1 MNSAYRRLGL
11 TSVLVIALIVA
22 SLSFGPTSSASGG
35 ASSGAQ
41 KRLITETDMFKFVW
55 IADPQISPDGSRV
68 AFVRVWVNQKT
79 DRYDSALWIAPTGGG
94 AARQLTAGPRDASP
108 RWSPDGKRLAF
119 VRSTEKE
126 GRPQP
131 AQIYL
136 LTFEGGEAQA
146 LTDLPRGA
154 GAPQWSPDGGTVAF
168 TSSEDLSKMDKAM
181 TEGGE
186 VKEKLPERVS
196 DVRVIAR
203 GAYRSNG
210 PGYLNP
216 RVKTHVWTVAV
227 SNTPGAPGEA
237 PKPKQITKGN
247 FDEGAVSWS
256 PDGKRIYFTASR
268 ELEPYYEPPRS
279 DLYSIAPDGGDE
291 KKIVSFDGRMGD
303 YSLSDDGKRIAF
315 SGPLNRKP
323 IQSYTQPDLFV
334 ADNVSN
340 RTDGSTDGATAR
352 NLTAEYDFDVGGGIG
367 GDQRAPRG
375 GSSDGVIWSKDGRY
389 LYVNVA
395 EHGRANLKRIDAAT
409 GKVEPVT
416 TGDHEVQS
424 YTATPD
430 ASKMV
435 LLISSPVNIGDLFLL
450 DTASGKLTQLTKV
463 NDELFSQLD
472 VTPPEEIWYTSYD
485 GRKIQGWIQKPPN
498 FDLSKKYPFILEIH
512 GGPHSAYGFT
522 FTHEFQWMAA
532 KGYVVLYTNPR
543 GSTSYG
549 QDFGNII
556 QYNYPGDDY
565 KDLMAGVDEVLKRGY
580 IDESRLGVTGGSGG
594 GVLTNWTVGHTNRF
608 KAAVS
613 QRSIADWAG
622 FWYTAD
628 FTLFQPTWFRGAPWE
643 DPEDFVKRSPI
654 TYIKNVTAPMMFI
667 EGEADYRTPPADGGE
682 MMFRALKYRKIPT
695 VMVRFP
701 NESHELSRSGAPWH
715 RVERLQHIL
724 NWFDKYLQDKP
735 IKLYDVD

>member
-1 MNSAYRRLGL
+1 MSSAYRRVSLWLGL
-11 TSVLVIALIVA
+11 ALI
-22 SLSFGPTSSASGG
+22 SALIIS
-35 ASSGAQ
+35 AVTSGAQ
-41 KRLITETDMFKFVW
+41 KRMITEMDLFKFAW

-68 AFVRVWVNQKT
+68 AFVRVWVNQKA
-79 DRYDSALWIAPTGGG
+79 DRYDSALWIVSTSGG
-94 AARQLTAGPRDASP
+94 AARQLTAGPRDTSP

-119 VRSTEKE
+119 IRSVEKE

-131 AQIYL
+131 PQIYL
-136 LTFEGGEAQA
+136 LSFDGGEAQA
-146 LTDLPRGA
+146 LSDLPRGA
-154 GAPQWSPDGGTVAF
+154 GAPEWSPDGKTIAF
-168 TSSEDLSKMDKAM
+168 ASSEDSSKPATNKDKVM

-186 VKEKLPERVS
+186 IKDKQPERTS
-196 DVRVIAR
+196 DVRVITRAT
-203 GAYRSNG
+203 YRFNG

-216 RVKTHVWTVAV
+216 KAHSHIWTVAAPAT
-227 SNTPGAPGEA
+227 SGAPGET

-247 FDEGAVSWS
+247 FDESNFNWA
-256 PDGKRIYFTASR
+256 PDGKRIYFTAGR
-268 ELEPYYEPPRS
+268 ALEPYYEPPHT
-279 DLYSIAPDGGDE
+279 DIYSIASDGGDE
-291 KKIVSFDGRMGD
+291 KKIVSFDGQLRG
-303 YSLSDDGKRIAF
+303 YSISDDGKRLAF
-315 SGPLNRKP
+315 SGSQSRKP

-334 ADNVSN
+334 ADNLV
-340 RTDGSTDGATAR
+340 GATAK
-352 NLTAEYDFDVGGGIG
+352 NLTAEYDFDIGGGIG

-375 GSSDGVIWSKDGRY
+375 GAPGDVIWSKDGRY

-395 EHGRANLKRIDAAT
+395 EQGRANLKRVDSAT
-409 GKVEPVT
+409 GKIEPLT

-430 ASKMV
+430 VSKIV

-450 DTASGKLTQLTKV
+450 DTASGKLTQLTKT
-463 NDELFSQLD
+463 NDELFSQINI
-472 VTPPEEIWYTSYD
+472 TAPEEVWYTSFD
-485 GRKIQGWIQKPPN
+485 GKKIQGWIQKPPN
-498 FDLSKKYPFILEIH
+498 FDSSKKYPCILEIH
-512 GGPHSAYGFT
+512 GGPHSAYGLT

-556 QYNYPGDDY
+556 QFNYPGDDY
-565 KDLMAGVDEVLKRGY
+565 KDLMAGVDELLKRGY
-580 IDESRLGVTGGSGG
+580 IDEKRLGVTGGSGG
-594 GVLTNWTVGHTNRF
+594 GVLTNWTVGHTTRF
-608 KAAVS
+608 NAAVS

-628 FTLFQPTWFRGAPWE
+628 FTLFQQTWFRGAPWE
-643 DPEDFVKRSPI
+643 DPQDFVNRSPI
-654 TYIKNVTAPMMFI
+654 TYIKSVTTPMMFI
-667 EGEADYRTPPADGGE
+667 EGEADWRTPPTEGGE
-682 MMFRALKYRKIPT
+682 VMFRALKYRKIPT

-735 IKLYDVD
+735 IKLYDVE

>member
-11 TSVLVIALIVA
+11 TSILIIALIVA
-22 SLSFGPTSSASGG
+22 S
-35 ASSGAQ
+35 ASSVASSSAQ
-41 KRLITETDMFKFVW
+41 KRTITEMDLFKFVW

-68 AFVRVWVNQKT
+68 AFVRVWVNQKA
-79 DRYDSALWIAPTGGG
+79 DRYDSALWIAPTSGG
-94 AARQLTAGPRDASP
+94 AARQLTTGPRDASP

-136 LTFEGGEAQA
+136 LTFEGGEAQP

-154 GAPQWSPDGGTVAF
+154 GAPEWSPDGKTIAF
-168 TSSEDLSKMDKAM
+168 MSSEDLSNPSPTKDRAM

-186 VKEKLPERVS
+186 VKEKQPERVS
-196 DVRVIAR
+196 DVRVITRAT
-203 GAYRSNG
+203 YRFNG

-216 RVKTHVWTVAV
+216 KVKTHVWTMAV
-227 SNTPGAPGEA
+227 SNAPGEA

-247 FDEGAVSWS
+247 FDEGNISWS
-256 PDGKRIYFTASR
+256 PDGKRIYLTANR
-268 ELEPYYEPPRS
+268 ALEPYYEPPRA
-279 DLYSIAPDGGDE
+279 DLYSIAPDGSDE
-291 KKIVSFDGRMGD
+291 KKIFGFDGQLRG
-303 YSLSDDGKRIAF
+303 YSFSEDGKRIAF
-315 SGPLNRKP
+315 SGSMTRKP
-323 IQSYTQPDLFV
+323 IQSYTQPDLFM
-334 ADNVSN
+334 ADNVI
-340 RTDGSTDGATAR
+340 GATVN
-352 NLTAEYDFDVGGGIG
+352 NLTADYDFDIGGGLT

-375 GSSDGVIWSKDGRY
+375 GSPGGAIWSKDGRY
-389 LYVNVA
+389 IYVNVA
-395 EHGRANLKRIDAAT
+395 EHGRANLKRVDSAT
-409 GKVEPVT
+409 GKIEPVT

-435 LLISSPVNIGDLFLL
+435 LLISSPISISDLFLL

-463 NDELFSQLD
+463 NDELFSQINI
-472 VTPPEEIWYTSYD
+472 TPPEEVWYTGFD
-485 GRKIQGWIQKPPN
+485 GRKIQGWIQKPPG
-498 FDLSKKYPFILEIH
+498 FDSSKKYPLILEIH
-512 GGPHSAYGFT
+512 GGPHAAYGFN

-580 IDESRLGVTGGSGG
+580 VDENRLGVTGGSGG

-654 TYIKNVTAPMMFI
+654 TYIKNVTTPMMFI
-667 EGEADYRTPPADGGE
+667 EGEADWRTPANEGGE

-715 RVERLQHIL
+715 RIERLQHIL

-735 IKLYDVD
+735 IKLYDVE

>member
-1 MNSAYRRLGL
+1 MNSASRRVSLWL
-11 TSVLVIALIVA
+11 APALIGA
-22 SLSFGPTSSASGG
+22 LIITA

-41 KRLITETDMFKFVW
+41 KRTITEMDLFKFVW

-68 AFVRVWVNQKT
+68 AFVRVWVNQKA
-79 DRYDSALWIAPTGGG
+79 DRYDSALWIAPTSGG
-94 AARQLTAGPRDASP
+94 AARQLSAGPRDIAP

-119 VRSTEKE
+119 VRAVEKD

-131 AQIYL
+131 PQIYL
-136 LTFEGGEAQA
+136 LSFDGGEAQA

-154 GAPQWSPDGGTVAF
+154 GAPEWSPDGKTIAF
-168 TSSEDLSKMDKAM
+168 AISEDTSKPAATGDKVM

-186 VKEKLPERVS
+186 IKDKQPERTS
-196 DVRVIAR
+196 DVRVITRAT
-203 GAYRSNG
+203 YRFNG
-210 PGYLNP
+210 QGYLNP
-216 RVKTHVWTVAV
+216 KVHSHIWTVAAH
-227 SNTPGAPGEA
+227 TAPGAPGEA
-237 PKPKQITKGN
+237 PKPKQITRGN
-247 FDEGAVSWS
+247 FDESNFNWA
-256 PDGKRIYFTASR
+256 PDGKRIYFTANRS
-268 ELEPYYEPPRS
+268 LEPYYEPPRA
-279 DLYSIAPDGGDE
+279 DLYSIAPDGSDE
-291 KKIVSFDGRMGD
+291 KKIVSFDGQLRG
-303 YSLSDDGKRIAF
+303 YSFSADGKRIAF
-315 SGPLNRKP
+315 SGSMTRKP
-323 IQSYTQPDLFV
+323 IQSYSQPDLFV
-334 ADNVSN
+334 AETVA
-340 RTDGSTDGATAR
+340 GATTR
-352 NLTAEYDFDVGGGIG
+352 NLTADYDFDIGGGIG

-375 GSSDGVIWSKDGRY
+375 GSPGDVIWSKDGRS

-395 EHGRANLKRIDAAT
+395 EHGRSNLKRIDAAT

-430 ASKMV
+430 GSKMV

-450 DTASGKLTQLTKV
+450 DTASGKLTQLTKI
-463 NDELFSQLD
+463 NEELFSQFNI
-472 VTPPEEIWYTSYD
+472 TPPEEVWYASFD
-485 GRKIQGWIQKPPN
+485 GKKIQGWIQKPPN
-498 FDLSKKYPFILEIH
+498 FDPAKKYPFILEIH
-512 GGPHSAYGFT
+512 GGPHSAYGFN

-556 QYNYPGDDY
+556 QYNYPGDDH
-565 KDLMAGVDEVLKRGY
+565 KDLMIGVDEVLKRGY
-580 IDESRLGVTGGSGG
+580 IDENRLGVTGGSGG
-594 GVLTNWTVGHTNRF
+594 GVLTNWAVGHTNRF

-622 FWYTAD
+622 FWHTAD

-643 DPEDFVKRSPI
+643 DPQDFINRSPI
-654 TYIKNVTAPMMFI
+654 TYIKNVTTPMMFI
-667 EGEADYRTPPADGGE
+667 EGEVDWRTPANEGGE
-682 MMFRALKYRKIPT
+682 TMFRALKYRRVPT

-715 RVERLQHIL
+715 RIERLQHIL

-735 IKLYDVD
+735 IKLYDVE

>member
-1 MNSAYRRLGL
+1 MNRAYRRFSLGL
-11 TSVLVIALIVA
+11 TFISISALIIPAA
-22 SLSFGPTSSASGG
+22 SLS
-35 ASSGAQ
+35 AQ
-41 KRLITETDMFKFVW
+41 KRMITEMDLFKFVW

-68 AFVRVWVNQKT
+68 AFVRVWVNQKA
-79 DRYDSALWIAPTGGG
+79 DRYDSALWIALAGGG
-94 AARQLTAGPRDASP
+94 AARQLTAGPRDSSP
-108 RWSPDGKRLAF
+108 RWSPDGKQLAF
-119 VRSTEKE
+119 IRSVEKE

-131 AQIYL
+131 SQIYL
-136 LTFEGGEAQA
+136 LPFDGGEAQA
-146 LTDLPRGA
+146 LTDTPRGA
-154 GAPQWSPDGGTVAF
+154 GSPEWSPDGKTIAF
-168 TSSEDLSKMDKAM
+168 ASSEDLSKKDNAM

-186 VKEKLPERVS
+186 VKDKQPERVS
-196 DVRVIAR
+196 DVRVITRAT
-203 GAYRSNG
+203 YRFNG

-216 RVKTHVWTVAV
+216 KSHSHIWTVAAAA
-227 SNTPGAPGEA
+227 SPGAT

-247 FDEGAVSWS
+247 FDEGNLSWS
-256 PDGKRIYFTASR
+256 PDGKRICFTANR
-268 ELEPYYEPPRS
+268 ALEPYYEPPRA
-279 DLYSIAPDGGDE
+279 DLYSIAPDGSDE
-291 KKIVSFDGRMGD
+291 KKIISFDGGMRG
-303 YSLSDDGKRIAF
+303 YSFSDDGKRIAF
-315 SGPLNRKP
+315 GGSLTRKP

-334 ADNVSN
+334 ADNMA
-340 RTDGSTDGATAR
+340 GATPK
-352 NLTAEYDFDVGGGIG
+352 NLTADYDFDIGGGIG

-375 GSSDGVIWSKDGRY
+375 GSPGSVIWSKDGRY
-389 LYVNVA
+389 LYTNVA
-395 EHGRANLKRIDAAT
+395 EHGRANLKRIDAST
-409 GKVEPVT
+409 GKVEAVT
-416 TGDHEVQS
+416 TGDHEVQA

-435 LLISSPVNIGDLFLL
+435 LLISSSVSVGDLFLL
-450 DTASGKLTQLTKV
+450 DTASGKLTQLTKI
-463 NDELFSQLD
+463 NDELFSQINI
-472 VTPPEEIWYTSYD
+472 THPEEIWYTSFD
-485 GRKIQGWIQKPPN
+485 GKRVQAWIQKPPN
-498 FDLSKKYPFILEIH
+498 FDASKKYPFILEIH
-512 GGPHSAYGFT
+512 GGPHAAYGFN

-565 KDLMAGVDEVLKRGY
+565 KDLIAGVDEVLKRGY
-580 IDESRLGVTGGSGG
+580 VDENRLGVTGGSGG

-643 DPEDFVKRSPI
+643 DPQDFVNRSPI
-654 TYIKNVTAPMMFI
+654 TYIKNVTTPMMFI
-667 EGEADYRTPPADGGE
+667 EGEVDWRTPANEGGE
-682 MMFRALKYRKIPT
+682 AMFRALKYRKIPT

-715 RVERLQHIL
+715 RIERLQHIL

-735 IKLYDVD
+735 IKLYDVE

>member
-1 MNSAYRRLGL
+1 MNSAYRRSCHMSILI
-11 TSVLVIALIVA
+11 IALIA
-22 SLSFGPTSSASGG
+22 AFTSSG

-41 KRLITETDMFKFVW
+41 KRLITEADLFKFAW

-68 AFVRVWVNQKT
+68 AFVRVWVNQKA
-79 DRYDSALWIAPTGGG
+79 DRYDSALWIVPTNGG

-119 VRSTEKE
+119 VRSISKEGERE

-131 AQIYL
+131 GQIYL

-146 LTDLPRGA
+146 LTELPRGA
-154 GAPQWSPDGGTVAF
+154 GAPQWSPDGKTIAF
-168 TSSEDLSKMDKAM
+168 TSSEDLSKKDNAM

-186 VKEKLPERVS
+186 VNEKQPERAPEHVS
-196 DVRVIAR
+196 DVRVITR

-216 RVKTHVWTVAV
+216 KVKTHIWTVAAP
-227 SNTPGAPGEA
+227 TAPGET
-237 PKPKQITKGN
+237 PKPKRITKGN

-256 PDGKRIYFTASR
+256 PDGKRIYFIANRS
-268 ELEPYYEPPRS
+268 LEPYYEPPRA
-279 DLYSIAPDGGDE
+279 DLYSIAPDGSDE
-291 KKIVSFDGRMGD
+291 KKIVSFDGRMSD
-303 YSLSDDGKRIAF
+303 YSLSDDGKRIAL
-315 SGPLNRKP
+315 SGSPTRKP

-334 ADNVSN
+334 VDSVAE
-340 RTDGSTDGATAR
+340 ATPR
-352 NLTAEYDFDVGGGIG
+352 NLTADYDFDVGGGIG

-375 GSSDGVIWSKDGRY
+375 GSSEGVIWSKDGRY

-395 EHGRANLKRIDAAT
+395 EHGRANLKRIDSAT

-416 TGDHEVQS
+416 TGDHEVQA

-450 DTASGKLTQLTKV
+450 DSASGKLTQLTKI
-463 NDELFSQLD
+463 NDELFSQFDL
-472 VTPPEEIWYTSYD
+472 TPPEEIWYTSFD
-485 GRKIQGWIQKPPN
+485 GKKIHGWIQKPPN
-498 FDLSKKYPFILEIH
+498 FDSSKKYPFILEIH

-522 FTHEFQWMAA
+522 FTHEFEWMAA

-580 IDESRLGVTGGSGG
+580 VDENRMGVTGGSGG
-594 GVLTNWTVGHTNRF
+594 GVLTNWTVGHTTRF

-628 FTLFQPTWFRGAPWE
+628 FTLFQQTWFRGAPWE
-643 DPEDFVKRSPI
+643 DPEDFVNRSPI

-682 MMFRALKYRKIPT
+682 IMFRALKYRKIPT
-695 VMVRFP
+695 TMVRFP

-735 IKLYDVD
+735 IKLYDLD